1 MSFINNVLSRINMA
15 EFLAMISKWWTCI
28 IDSACAL
35 YILKKSRINI
45 VRLFWIRAQSYVGI
59 LKMYCTFVFGLCII
73 NPVTSMDHS
82 TFEKCTCIINPAC
95 PFCHLHHFWRNLV
108 PPVCFAPNKGLV
120 LRPLGNRTLL
130 RGVVW
135 NVLPDSFARYYRCV
149 DSICLTGFF
158 IQQILL
164 SATSHSHSH
173 FSKFFRRGARQRSW
187 MKG

>member
-1 MSFINNVLSRINMA
+1 MCPLGNSDPVISRINMGILLPVASNCKICIIYTAYVLFILQTGHMTSISTVVSSFDMA
-15 EFLAMISKWWTCI
+15 ELLAMISKWWICI

-108 PPVCFAPNKGLV
+108 PPVLWKLFGA
-120 LRPLGNRTLL
+120 
-130 RGVVW
+130 
-135 NVLPDSFARYYRCV
+135 AA
-149 DSICLTGFF
+149 I
-158 IQQILL
+158 
-164 SATSHSHSH
+164 SA
-173 FSKFFRRGARQRSW
+173 
-187 MKG
+187 